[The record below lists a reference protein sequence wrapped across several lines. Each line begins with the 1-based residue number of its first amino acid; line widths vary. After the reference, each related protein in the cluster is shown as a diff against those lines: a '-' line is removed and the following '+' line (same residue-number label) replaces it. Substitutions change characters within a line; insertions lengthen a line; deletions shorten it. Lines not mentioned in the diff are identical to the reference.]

1 MFDHPIQIHI
11 SFLFVFSNECS
22 TYFCSPPNVSTFG
35 LPEKPKVRGSYGV
48 TTEDLTYGSGEEFDE
63 DEEDEEEEEEEE
75 EEEDHDVDMSYLD
88 LPPSDEDK
96 ASSSGESSLP
106 GSPVTIK
113 PTTYVGASTSKI
125 SYIMD
130 DDVPVSH
137 ERSTKDLSVQILTK
151 NEERMEQLK
160 KRISESIIAAREKD
174 RAETPEFMGMQPSG
188 GPARPGVTIGS
199 LMNEALDP
207 TPRGENDEDRNSGKR
222 STRKP
227 IPECSFYIYDD
238 LTLEDDEVEVIP
250 KEKFQAATKSS
261 ELRSQQPIVIDDD
274 EDDLF
279 SEDEDDEMDEC
290 IDMEDDVQE
299 QEQEE
304 EEASSGDEQIDD
316 DFEMKDKESILNEHS
331 TTHEEVLLQS
341 EPTPVSPPDT
351 MSSKH
356 PIAHLDAFLAP
367 PPPSPPKP
375 IFRSSIEELT
385 HAAVAA
391 MQAPTPPP
399 SATLPP
405 LSKLHRETIIK
416 KTASGA
422 SHIHWL
428 AENTPPVPKN
438 PSFPAPYSDLQHIGI
453 GSMDQKKEY
462 FAAREFNRTRDTRA
476 YRSQDDTHILCPPKS
491 PTPLPYIVNGMP
503 WVHGSNSNESLKE
516 TSGLFPN
523 ILELEKAE
531 PTAQSMR
538 TGEGATSPPP
548 PTVSSQAKRLLE
560 DAVADGEKIRTCPAE
575 KYWWPSVE
583 EEAEFE
589 IDDDAEVHWDDDIA
603 NDEDGEYDEEE
614 DEEHNKGD
622 EDEDDDNLEFDYEED
637 YEDGGD
643 LGDEQQ
649 DEDIRTDVSENGS
662 GSTRMDLANDD
673 ISLPFQGKYTPPS
686 SSANNGHFVA
696 PSGVHGIGKIDFTKS
711 RGFSISNIV
720 NENTTPTPRLQLAAT
735 GTFYPPRP
743 LVNLPCRPISQ
754 SPGQL
759 SASNLV
765 DSASMSLAAQT
776 KKEKSMAD
784 LLNPS
789 SPAAGSKRKHEAI
802 SNISPEGVTETE
814 GAGSSELLDPNI
826 MDETDDDLEPQEGE
840 EPQED
845 NKPILESPTNSTEEE
860 QSPVAVSITTANSA
874 VQVSVVKINTV
885 MAENEDESEPA
896 RKKVRTGSR
905 RGRQV
910 AKFAVTALAG
920 AIVGGVGMFAAL
932 VATAPAP

>member
-1 MFDHPIQIHI
+1 M
-11 SFLFVFSNECS
+11 
-22 TYFCSPPNVSTFG
+22 
-35 LPEKPKVRGSYGV
+35 

-63 DEEDEEEEEEEE
+63 EEEDEEEEEEE
-75 EEEDHDVDMSYLD
+75 DVDMSYLD

-96 ASSSGESSLP
+96 VSSSGESSP
-106 GSPVTIK
+106 PCSATNTPVTIK
-113 PTTYVGASTSKI
+113 PTYVGASTSKI

-130 DDVPVSH
+130 DDAPVSH

-160 KRISESIIAAREKD
+160 KRISESIMAAREKE
-174 RAETPEFMGMQPSG
+174 RAETPEFMNVQSSG

-199 LMNEALDP
+199 LMNKALDP
-207 TPRGENDEDRNSGKR
+207 TPRDEHDEDRNSSGKR

-227 IPECSFYIYDD
+227 MPECSFYIYDD

-250 KEKFQAATKSS
+250 KEKFQAAAKSS
-261 ELRSQQPIVIDDD
+261 AELRSQHPIVIIDD

-290 IDMEDDVQE
+290 MDMEDDE
-299 QEQEE
+299 HDEHDEE
-304 EEASSGDEQIDD
+304 EEEEEEEVSSGDEQIDD
-316 DFEMKDKESILNEHS
+316 DFEMKDKENVPNEHS
-331 TTHEEVLLQS
+331 TAHEETVNTLSQP
-341 EPTPVSPPDT
+341 EPIPVSAPDI
-351 MSSKH
+351 MNSKH
-356 PIAHLDAFLAP
+356 PISHLDAFLAP
-367 PPPSPPKP
+367 PPPKP

-422 SHIHWL
+422 SHIHWP

-438 PSFPAPYSDLQHIGI
+438 APFPTTYSDLQHIGI

-462 FAAREFNRTRDTRA
+462 FAAREFNRSRDTRV
-476 YRSQDDTHILCPPKS
+476 YRSQDDPHVLCPPKS

-503 WVHGSNSNESLKE
+503 WVHGSNSNEPLKE
-516 TSGLFPN
+516 ASGLFPN
-523 ILELEKAE
+523 ILEPEKVE
-531 PTAQSMR
+531 PTAPSMR
-538 TGEGATSPPP
+538 IGEGITTSPP

-560 DAVADGEKIRTCPAE
+560 DAVADGERVKACTAE
-575 KYWWPSVE
+575 KYWWPNVE
-583 EEAEFE
+583 EEVGFE

-622 EDEDDDNLEFDYEED
+622 EDEEDDTNLEFDYDD
-637 YEDGGD
+637 YEDGCD
-643 LGDEQQ
+643 LADEQQ
-649 DEDIRTDVSENGS
+649 DDDIRTDVSEYGS
-662 GSTRMDLANDD
+662 GSVRMDLANDD
-673 ISLPFQGKYTPPS
+673 ISSPFQGTYASPS
-686 SSANNGHFVA
+686 SNNCHFSVG
-696 PSGVHGIGKIDFTKS
+696 SGVSKIDFTKS
-711 RGFSISNIV
+711 RGFSISNLV

-743 LVNLPCRPISQ
+743 LVNLPCRPIV
-754 SPGQL
+754 QL
-759 SASNLV
+759 PASNLT
-765 DSASMSLAAQT
+765 DSAPMSLASQT

-789 SPAAGSKRKHEAI
+789 SPATGCKRKHEAI
-802 SNISPEGVTETE
+802 SNTFSEEVAEAEGT
-814 GAGSSELLDPNI
+814 GFIELLDPNS
-826 MDETDDDLEPQEGE
+826 MDETDDDFEPQEE
-840 EPQED
+840 EEQKVD
-845 NKPILESPTNSTEEE
+845 SKPAFESPVSSTEEE
-860 QSPVAVSITTANSA
+860 QLPAAISATTTNTA
-874 VQVSVVKINTV
+874 VQVSVVKPNTV
-885 MAENEDESEPA
+885 IAENENESEPA
-896 RKKVRTGSR
+896 KKKVRTGTR

-910 AKFAVTALAG
+910 VRFAATALAG